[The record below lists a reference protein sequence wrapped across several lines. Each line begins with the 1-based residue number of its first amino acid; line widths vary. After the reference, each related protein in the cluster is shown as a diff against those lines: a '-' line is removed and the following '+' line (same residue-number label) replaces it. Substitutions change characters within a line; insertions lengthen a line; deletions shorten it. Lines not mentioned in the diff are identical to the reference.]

1 MGKRCFSKCRK
12 VKEGECL
19 YPCSYIPKGYCRLAS
34 SLKMVPPGCEIV
46 PKGTKVS
53 KIIKRSKIS
62 NTLSKRTKTRK
73 VKNGRLCIDGLCV
86 LDSLRTF
93 FKQSTFDYEVSRT
106 PDRIEYQRGNYK
118 AYATFQKGTIDAYL
132 IGKGL
137 RPYFK
142 KVPNFLDTF
151 GIQGKSRDCL
161 KEANLLTESLP
172 GKTLRQIHRPHFYIY
187 DALYVFYQIYAALT
201 MVPFTHGT
209 LTCDH
214 VLIYELPGYL
224 EYHYPE
230 CHFQSKYLVKLVNY
244 RNSTLEGVKR
254 CAPASGSS
262 DLDLLKHYAR
272 VSQMKPHTNKYI
284 QGFVDAFQAKTVT
297 DAEDR
302 FRALIQDPV
311 RQRVNQKSQSGDKLG
326 ELHVYGDRPMVFQM

>member
-12 VKEGECL
+12 VKEGECV

-46 PKGTKVS
+46 AKGT
-53 KIIKRSKIS
+53 KIIKRSKGS
-62 NTLSKRTKTRK
+62 NTLSKKTKTRTRK
-73 VKNGRLCIDGLCV
+73 AKNGRLCIDGLCV

-93 FKQSTFDYEVSRT
+93 FKQNTFDYEVSRT

-118 AYATFQKGTIDAYL
+118 AYATFQKGTIDSYL

-151 GIQGKSRDCL
+151 GIKGKSRDCL
-161 KEANLLTESLP
+161 KEVTLLTESLP
-172 GKTLRQIHRPHFYIY
+172 SKTLRQIHRPHFYIY
-187 DALYVFYQIYAALT
+187 DALYVFYQIYALFSL
-201 MVPFTHGT
+201 VPFTHGS

-214 VLIYELPGYL
+214 VLIYEMPGYL

-230 CHFQSKYLVKLVNY
+230 CSFQSKYLVKLVNY

-254 CAPASGSS
+254 CAPATGAN
-262 DLDLLKHYAR
+262 DLDLLKDYAR
-272 VSQMKPHTNKYI
+272 VSQMKPHANKYI
-284 QGFVDAFQAKTVT
+284 QGFVDAFQATSMV
-297 DAEDR
+297 DAEYR
-302 FRALIQDPV
+302 FRKLIQDPV
-311 RQRVNQKSQSGDKLG
+311 RQRVSEKTQGKKIG
-326 ELHVYGDRPMVFQM
+326 ELHVYGDRPMVFHA